1 MTAPSPATP
10 TAGAYA
16 PVNGLN
22 LYFEQYGDP
31 AAARPLALL
40 HGGVLSIGLSFGT
53 LIAPLA
59 EHRRIIAVDLQGHG
73 RTDDPGREMTL
84 PALADD
90 IAALL
95 DRLGVAEADFF
106 GLSLGAFTALE
117 LAVTHPARVGRAVL
131 GAIPYRPD
139 GYLPEVHPKTFRP
152 DSDRMPT
159 AADFAEW
166 KAEYERTAPHP
177 EAFAETAA
185 KAAALVGAVTGWS
198 AAQLGALRRPVLV
211 LIGDR
216 DFVKIPHAAEM
227 AELIPDAGLA
237 VLPRTS
243 HVDLCRA
250 RRPAQILAAVLPFLT
265 EDPA

>member
-1 MTAPSPATP
+1 MTAPFPATP

-22 LYFEQYGDP
+22 LYYEQYGDP
-31 AAARPLALL
+31 AGRPLVLL

-53 LIAPLA
+53 LIALLA

-84 PALADD
+84 PALAGD

-95 DRLGVAEADFF
+95 DRLGVGEADFF

-117 LAVTHPARVGRAVL
+117 LAVTRPERVGRAVL
-131 GAIPYRPD
+131 GSIPYRSD
-139 GYLPEVHPKTFRP
+139 GFLPEVHPNTFQP
-152 DSDRMPT
+152 DSQRMPT
-159 AADFAEW
+159 AEDFAEW
-166 KAEYERTAPHP
+166 KAEYERTAAHP

-185 KAAALVGAVTGWS
+185 KASALVGALTGWS
-198 AAQLGALRRPVLV
+198 AQQLGALRCPVLV

-216 DFVKIPHAAEM
+216 DFVKVPHAAEM
-227 AELIPDAGLA
+227 VELMPHAVLA
-237 VLPRTS
+237 VLPHTT

-265 EDPA
+265 EDLA